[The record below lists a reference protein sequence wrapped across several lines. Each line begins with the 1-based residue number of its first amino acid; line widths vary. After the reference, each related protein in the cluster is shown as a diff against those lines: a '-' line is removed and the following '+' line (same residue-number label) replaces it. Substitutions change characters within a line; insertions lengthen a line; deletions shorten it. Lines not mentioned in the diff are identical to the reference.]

1 MIEAKN
7 LKKWFGPK
15 LAVDDVSFTVARGE
29 VLGFLGPNGAG
40 KSTTMRMLT
49 GFLPPSAG
57 IVRIGGSDM
66 ATAAGEAKAKIG
78 YLPENAPVYPDM
90 TVTGFLRFVAETR
103 GLWGRAREAA
113 VDRVIE
119 TCFLQN
125 VRRQPVDTLSKGYHH
140 RTCFAQTLLHN
151 PPVLVLDEPTDGLD
165 PNQKHEVRSLIKRM
179 GGEKAII
186 LSTHIL
192 EEVDAICSRVII
204 IDRGHLVANGTPAD
218 LRAQAASAGTVTV
231 RLRGPQPREA
241 LAVLRQ
247 VGGVDKLLVVSE
259 GAEKIEIR
267 LVPKLG
273 AGRIA
278 GEICQALA
286 GKGLRVDELHTEE
299 GRLDEYFRAVTV
311 PDTVPGGGTAE
322 RGAHAPQASG
332 MQEDGV

>member
-1 MIEAKN
+1 
-7 LKKWFGPK
+7 
-15 LAVDDVSFTVARGE
+15 
-29 VLGFLGPNGAG
+29 
-40 KSTTMRMLT
+40 MR
-49 GFLPPSAG
+49 
-57 IVRIGGSDM
+57 
-66 ATAAGEAKAKIG
+66 
-78 YLPENAPVYPDM
+78 
-90 TVTGFLRFVAETR
+90 VT
-103 GLWGRAREAA
+103 
-113 VDRVIE
+113 
-119 TCFLQN
+119 
-125 VRRQPVDTLSKGYHH
+125 P
-140 RTCFAQTLLHN
+140 
-151 PPVLVLDEPTDGLD
+151 
-165 PNQKHEVRSLIKRM
+165 
-179 GGEKAII
+179 
-186 LSTHIL
+186 
-192 EEVDAICSRVII
+192 
-204 IDRGHLVANGTPAD
+204 
-218 LRAQAASAGTVTV
+218 SAGTVTV

>member
-218 LRAQAASAGTVTV
+218 LNHSA
-231 RLRGPQPREA
+231 R
-241 LAVLRQ
+241 
-247 VGGVDKLLVVSE
+247 
-259 GAEKIEIR
+259 
-267 LVPKLG
+267 
-273 AGRIA
+273 
-278 GEICQALA
+278 
-286 GKGLRVDELHTEE
+286 
-299 GRLDEYFRAVTV
+299 
-311 PDTVPGGGTAE
+311 
-322 RGAHAPQASG
+322 
-332 MQEDGV
+332 